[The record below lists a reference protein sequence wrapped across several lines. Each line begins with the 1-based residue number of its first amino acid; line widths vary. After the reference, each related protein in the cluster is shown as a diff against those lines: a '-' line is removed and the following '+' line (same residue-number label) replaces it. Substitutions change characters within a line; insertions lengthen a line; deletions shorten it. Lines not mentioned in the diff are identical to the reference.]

1 MDEISNSYQAGSIKI
16 LEGLE
21 AVRKRPSM
29 YIGDTTLKGLS
40 HLVFEVVDNSIDE
53 ALAGHCTDV
62 EVVIHIDNSI
72 TISDNGRGIPVDIH
86 PETNTSA
93 AEVVMTKL
101 HAGGKFDKNSYKVSG
116 GLHGVGISV
125 VNALSSYL
133 YCEIRRDGKVYSIS
147 FKRGVPDGPL
157 QEMGEATGSGTKI
170 TFKPDGEIFPELE
183 FNFEILSER
192 LRELSY
198 LNKGIKIQINDER
211 SGKEHKFHYEGGI
224 VSFVEF
230 LNRNKNPLFTPPMYV
245 EGEKNGIMVEL
256 AILYND
262 GYKEDVFSFANNIH
276 TREGGTH
283 LAGFRSSLTRTI
295 NSYAESANL
304 IKKESAITGED
315 VREGLTMVL
324 SVKLP
329 EPQFEGQTK
338 TKLGNAEVQGI
349 VAQLV
354 NEKLGRFFEENP
366 KVARMIVGKATLA
379 AQAREA
385 AKRAKELTRMKSNM
399 ESAVLP
405 GKLVACQEK
414 NPALCE
420 LFIVEGQSAG
430 GSAKQGRDSAIQAI
444 LPLKGKILN
453 VEKARFDK
461 MLASE
466 EVRALIMSLGSGI
479 GKDEF
484 DLGKLRYHKII
495 LMTDADVDGSHIRT
509 LLLTLFFRHMEEI
522 IASGYLYIAQPPLY
536 SVHKGK
542 SQNYIKDDKALEA
555 YFLEVGLKGKT
566 LKIGGANGSGRE
578 ELEGT
583 ALRNV
588 ITRMIEY
595 NNLIVNMERRGH
607 REDLVER
614 MLEENI
620 MDKEFFL
627 DRSRLESFLTKFEGS
642 EYDMKIVDDQEH
654 GGMAIEWNDKQRGLR
669 RKINW
674 DMVLSPEYQMAHAI
688 SRQLE
693 NFDKPPFMLIQK
705 DEQITFANKRE
716 LISNII
722 SSAREGVSVKRF
734 KGLGEMNAEELW
746 ETTMNPATRTLQQ
759 VKVNDAVE
767 ADDIFTVLMGE
778 QVDPR
783 REFIQTHALEVRR
796 LDV

>member
-1 MDEISNSYQAGSIKI
+1 MKDIENKYEAESIKI

-29 YIGDTTLKGLS
+29 YIGDTTLRGLS

-53 ALAGHCTDV
+53 ALAGFCSDV
-62 EVVIHIDNSI
+62 EVLIHIDNSV

-93 AEVVMTKL
+93 AEVVLTML
-101 HAGGKFDKNSYKVSG
+101 HAGGKFDNKTYKVSG
-116 GLHGVGISV
+116 GLHGVGVSV
-125 VNALSSYL
+125 VNALSSSL
-133 YCEIRRDGKVYSIS
+133 YCEIRRGGKVYSQS
-147 FKRGVPDGPL
+147 FKRGIPVEPMK
-157 QEMGEATGSGTKI
+157 EMGVATESGTKI
-170 TFKPDGEIFPELE
+170 IFKADDQIFPDTE

-198 LNKGIKIQINDER
+198 LNKGIRIHILDER
-211 SGKEHKFHYEGGI
+211 NGKEHQFHYEGGI
-224 VSFVEF
+224 SSFVEF
-230 LNRNKNPLFTPPMYV
+230 LNRNKNRLIPHPVYI
-245 EGEKNGIMVEL
+245 EGEKNKIIVEL
-256 AILYND
+256 AMLYND
-262 GYKEDVFSFANNIH
+262 GYKEDVFSFANNIR

-283 LAGFRSSLTRTI
+283 LAGFRSALTRTL
-295 NSYAESANL
+295 NNYATKNNL
-304 IKKESAITGED
+304 IKKDTAITGED

-354 NEKLGRFFEENP
+354 NEKLGRFLEENP
-366 KVARMIVGKATLA
+366 KEARTIILKATLA

-385 AKRAKELTRMKSNM
+385 ARRAKELTRMKSNM
-399 ESAVLP
+399 EGSLLP
-405 GKLVACQEK
+405 GKLVTCQEK
-414 NPALCE
+414 DPAKCE
-420 LFIVEGQSAG
+420 IFIVEGQSAG

-453 VEKARFDK
+453 VEKARFDR
-461 MLASE
+461 MLSSDE
-466 EVRALIMSLGSGI
+466 IRALVMSIGTGI

-484 DLGKLRYHKII
+484 DIGKLRYHKVI
-495 LMTDADVDGSHIRT
+495 LMTDADVDGSHIRA
-509 LLLTLFFRHMEEI
+509 LLLTLFFRHMEEVI
-522 IASGYLYIAQPPLY
+522 SHGYLYIAQPPLY
-536 SVHKGK
+536 SVKKGK
-542 SQNYIKDDKALEA
+542 QSKYIKDDKELEA
-555 YFLEVGLKGKT
+555 YFLQVGLKDKSMSI
-566 LKIGGANGSGRE
+566 IGENGEKEILE
-578 ELEGT
+578 EA

-588 ITRMIEY
+588 VAKMIEY
-595 NNLIVNMERRGH
+595 NSMIAALDKRGF
-607 REDLVER
+607 REGLVER

-627 DRSRLESFLTKFEGS
+627 DKERLENFLGSFSKDD
-642 EYDMKIVDDQEH
+642 YDMSLVEDQQH
-654 GGMAIEWNDKQRGLR
+654 GGMAIEWFSKEHGDKK
-669 RKINW
+669 KINW

-688 SRQLE
+688 GRLLE
-693 NFDKPPFMLIQK
+693 MYDRPPFT
-705 DEQITFANKRE
+705 ITHKNETITLNTRKE
-716 LISNII
+716 VIDYVL
-722 SSAREGVSVKRF
+722 SSAKEGVNIKRF
-734 KGLGEMNAEELW
+734 KGLGEMDAEELW
-746 ETTMNPATRTLQQ
+746 ETTMNPASRTLQQ
-759 VKVNDAVE
+759 VKVNDSVE

>member
-1 MDEISNSYQAGSIKI
+1 MDEKSNTYQAESIKI

-29 YIGDTTLKGLS
+29 YIGDTTIRGLS

-53 ALAGHCTDV
+53 ALAGYCTDID
-62 EVVIHIDNSI
+62 VVIHIDNSI
-72 TISDNGRGIPVDIH
+72 TITDNGRGIPVDIH
-86 PETNTSA
+86 PDTNTSA
-93 AEVVMTKL
+93 AEVVLTKL
-101 HAGGKFDKNSYKVSG
+101 HAGGKFDNKTYKVSG
-116 GLHGVGISV
+116 GLHGVGVSV
-125 VNALSSYL
+125 VNALSATL
-133 YCEIRRDGKVYSIS
+133 YCEIRRNGKVYSQL
-147 FKRGVPDGPL
+147 FRRGEPEAPL
-157 QEMGEATGSGTKI
+157 KEMGEAKGTGTKI
-170 TFKPDGEIFPELE
+170 TFKPDHEIFPELE

-198 LNKGIKIQINDER
+198 LNKGIKIHIMDER
-211 SGKEHKFHYEGGI
+211 SLKEHSFHYEGGI

-230 LNRNKNPLFTPPMYV
+230 LNRNKNPLFMPPMYA
-245 EGEKNGIMVEL
+245 EAEKNGTIVEL
-256 AILYND
+256 ALLYND
-262 GYKEDVFSFANNIH
+262 GYKEDVFSFANNIR

-283 LAGFRSSLTRTI
+283 LAGFRSALTRTI
-295 NSYAESANL
+295 NAYAVDKNL
-304 IKKESAITGED
+304 VKKDVAITGDD
-315 VREGLTMVL
+315 VREGLTVVL

-366 KVARMIVGKATLA
+366 KEAKVIVAKAMLA

-385 AKRAKELTRMKSNM
+385 ARRAKELTRMKSSM
-399 ESAVLP
+399 EGSLLP
-405 GKLVACQEK
+405 GKLVDCQEK

-420 LFIVEGQSAG
+420 IFIVEGQSAG
-430 GSAKQGRDSAIQAI
+430 GSAKQGRDSVIQAI

-461 MLASE
+461 ILSSE
-466 EVRALIMSLGSGI
+466 EVRALVMAIGSGF

-484 DLGKLRYHKII
+484 DIEKVRYHKII

-522 IASGYLYIAQPPLY
+522 IEKGFLYIAQPPLY
-536 SVHKGK
+536 SVQKGK
-542 SQNYIKDDKALEA
+542 QSNYIKDDRGLEA
-555 YFLEVGLKGKT
+555 FFLGIGLKGKT
-566 LKIGGANGSGRE
+566 LTIGGNGGE
-578 ELEGT
+578 TNQLEGD

-595 NNLIVNMERRGH
+595 NNMIASLGRRGY
-607 REDLVER
+607 REDLVEK
-614 MLEENI
+614 LLAENI

-627 DRSRLESFLTKFEGS
+627 DRDRLGLFLEKFKDS
-642 EYDMKIVDDQEH
+642 VYDMKIVDDHEH
-654 GGMAIEWNDKQRGLR
+654 GGKALEWTDKEHGQKQ
-669 RKINW
+669 KINW
-674 DMVLSPEYQMAHAI
+674 DMVLSPEYQLAHAI
-688 SRQLE
+688 RRQLE
-693 NFDKPPFMLIQK
+693 KHDNPPFILSWK
-705 DEQITFANKRE
+705 DGKIELKNKKE
-716 LISNII
+716 LIAHII
-722 SSAREGVSVKRF
+722 GGAREGVNVKRF

-746 ETTMNPATRTLQQ
+746 ETTMNPASRTLRQ

-778 QVDPR
+778 QVEPR